1 MARDSQAALV
11 ALNRFGLG
19 ARGGASGDLIN
30 AASDPRG
37 FVKAELARPN
47 GVLLE
52 APGLQSTPQLGQ
64 AVFAYQDE
72 VKQAREAAAKAG
84 TPPEAPPLQAPA
96 DQKPGPR
103 RNLSL
108 NTAATEIAG
117 QMAEAK
123 PADAAAKPETMQPNM
138 AAPPAAKPA
147 PQPLNVIQKTFRA
160 EALARLQ
167 RATLVECGFTERLVV
182 FWSNHFCISAS
193 KGELARIW
201 AGAFEREAIRPHV
214 LGRFADMLK
223 AVEQHPAML
232 FFLDNQQS
240 LGPDSRA
247 GQNRKRGLNE
257 NLAREIMELH
267 TLGVGGGYT
276 QEDVTS
282 LARIITGWTFAGRQ
296 GGLGTPGSFAFN
308 VNAHQPGPQVLLGK
322 TYEPTGLAQGEA
334 ALADIA
340 RHPSTANFIA
350 TKLVRHFVA
359 DDPPQALVARLR
371 DVFVKTDGDL
381 KAMATALV
389 DSDEAW
395 KAPLTKM
402 RSPYDFLVAS
412 GRLLARVPEDP
423 GAYLNG
429 LNLLGQPLWSPSG
442 PNGFP
447 DTVAAWAAPEG
458 MKLRLDIA
466 AQMGARLGNNIEP
479 ARPAGIRSGRRGVD
493 RNAADHRARGIAP
506 AGAGAAADV
515 AGNAEEMMMIDC
527 VENRLLTSR
536 RGLLLGGASFA
547 AWAYLP
553 KFARAADGRDPRLIV
568 VILRG
573 ALDGLSTVAPVGDP
587 DYAGLHGSIA
597 LAADGAHPRDH
608 ARFLLRAASGYA
620 GVRAHVSRHAC
631 RSDPRGGDTLS
642 RPFAFRRP
650 GRARKR
656 LCRPRP
662 GAVRLAQPRAGSAA
676 ARRARVERPCGR
688 ADHAAGAARQCADRR
703 LGAGGAAAG
712 RRRHRDAARRSL
724 PSPRS
729 RVGDGPLAGPPVGEG
744 RKRRRHEAEGRQS
757 GRADAPGR
765 ARRRQADGGRRRPA
779 HRRARLRRLGYARQ

>member
-11 ALNRFGLG
+11 ALNRFGFG
-19 ARGGASGDLIN
+19 ARGGASGDLVN

-37 FVKAELARPN
+37 FVKAELARPV

-64 AVFAYQDE
+64 AAFAYQDQ
-72 VKQAREAAAKAG
+72 VKQAREAAKTAAP
-84 TPPEAPPLQAPA
+84 TEAPAPPA
-96 DQKPGPR
+96 DPKPDNQLR

-108 NTAATEIAG
+108 NTVMTEIAG
-117 QMAEAK
+117 QRAEAK
-123 PADAAAKPETMQPNM
+123 PAADSKPADTAMKPDGMQPNA
-138 AAPPAAKPA
+138 AAPPAAAKPA
-147 PQPLNVIQKTFRA
+147 QPLNVIQKTFRA

-167 RATLVECGFTERLVV
+167 RAVMVDCGFTERLVV

-193 KGELARIW
+193 KGELARMW

-282 LARIITGWTFAGRQ
+282 LARIITGWTFAGRKGQ
-296 GGLGTPGSFAFN
+296 IGAPGSFAFN
-308 VNAHQPGPQVLLGK
+308 ANAHQPGPQMLLGK
-322 TYEPTGLAQGEA
+322 TYDATGLAQGEA

-350 TKLVRHFVA
+350 TKFVRHFVA
-359 DDPPQALVARLR
+359 DDPPPALVARLR

-381 KAMATALV
+381 KALATALV

-402 RSPYDFLVAS
+402 RSPYDFLIAS

-423 GAYLNG
+423 GFYLNS
-429 LNLLGQPLWSPSG
+429 LNLLGQPLWTPAG

-447 DTVAAWAAPEG
+447 DTTAAWAAPEG

-466 AQMGARLGNNIEP
+466 SQMGARLGPNIDPLDLLEF
-479 ARPAGIRSGRRGVD
+479 AAGD
-493 RNAADHRARGIAP
+493 AASTETRKTIERA
-506 AGAGAAADV
+506 
-515 AGNAEEMMMIDC
+515 E
-527 VENRLLTSR
+527 SR
-536 RGLLLGGASFA
+536 QQALALLLMSPE
-547 AWAYLP
+547 LQ
-553 KFARAADGRDPRLIV
+553 
-568 VILRG
+568 
-573 ALDGLSTVAPVGDP
+573 
-587 DYAGLHGSIA
+587 
-597 LAADGAHPRDH
+597 
-608 ARFLLRAASGYA
+608 
-620 GVRAHVSRHAC
+620 
-631 RSDPRGGDTLS
+631 
-642 RPFAFRRP
+642 RR
-650 GRARKR
+650 
-656 LCRPRP
+656 
-662 GAVRLAQPRAGSAA
+662 
-676 ARRARVERPCGR
+676 
-688 ADHAAGAARQCADRR
+688 
-703 LGAGGAAAG
+703 
-712 RRRHRDAARRSL
+712 
-724 PSPRS
+724 
-729 RVGDGPLAGPPVGEG
+729 
-744 RKRRRHEAEGRQS
+744 
-757 GRADAPGR
+757 
-765 ARRRQADGGRRRPA
+765 
-779 HRRARLRRLGYARQ
+779 

>member
-11 ALNRFGLG
+11 ALNRFGFG

-37 FVKAELARPN
+37 FVKAELARAS

-52 APGLQSTPQLGQ
+52 APGLQSTQQLGQ
-64 AVFAYQDE
+64 AVFAYQDQ
-72 VKQAREAAAKAG
+72 VKQAREAAKAAVPAD
-84 TPPEAPPLQAPA
+84 TPAPA
-96 DQKPGPR
+96 EPKPGLR

-123 PADAAAKPETMQPNM
+123 PAESMAKPEAMQPG
-138 AAPPAAKPA
+138 APPAAKPA
-147 PQPLNVIQKTFRA
+147 PQPLNVIQKTFRT

-167 RATLVECGFTERLVV
+167 RATLATCGFTERLVA

-276 QEDVTS
+276 QDDVTS

-296 GGLGTPGSFAFN
+296 GQLGPPGSFAFN
-308 VNAHQPGPQVLLGK
+308 ANAHQPGPQMLLGK

-350 TKLVRHFVA
+350 TKFVRHFVA
-359 DDPPQALVARLR
+359 DDPPPALVARLR

-381 KAMATALV
+381 KTMATTLV

-423 GAYLNG
+423 GAYLNN
-429 LNLLGQPLWSPSG
+429 LNLLGQPLWSPAG

-447 DTVAAWAAPEG
+447 DTSAAWAAPEG

-466 AQMGARLGNNIEP
+466 AQMGARLGNNIDPLDLLEF
-479 ARPAGIRSGRRGVD
+479 
-493 RNAADHRARGIAP
+493 
-506 AGAGAAADV
+506 AAAD
-515 AGNAEEMMMIDC
+515 AASIETRRTIERAE
-527 VENRLLTSR
+527 SR
-536 RGLLLGGASFA
+536 QQALALLLMS
-547 AWAYLP
+547 P
-553 KFARAADGRDPRLIV
+553 EMQ
-568 VILRG
+568 
-573 ALDGLSTVAPVGDP
+573 
-587 DYAGLHGSIA
+587 
-597 LAADGAHPRDH
+597 
-608 ARFLLRAASGYA
+608 
-620 GVRAHVSRHAC
+620 
-631 RSDPRGGDTLS
+631 
-642 RPFAFRRP
+642 RR
-650 GRARKR
+650 
-656 LCRPRP
+656 
-662 GAVRLAQPRAGSAA
+662 
-676 ARRARVERPCGR
+676 
-688 ADHAAGAARQCADRR
+688 
-703 LGAGGAAAG
+703 
-712 RRRHRDAARRSL
+712 
-724 PSPRS
+724 
-729 RVGDGPLAGPPVGEG
+729 
-744 RKRRRHEAEGRQS
+744 
-757 GRADAPGR
+757 
-765 ARRRQADGGRRRPA
+765 
-779 HRRARLRRLGYARQ
+779 

>member
-11 ALNRFGLG
+11 ALNRFGFG

-37 FVKAELARPN
+37 FVKAELARPL
-47 GVLLE
+47 GALLE

-64 AVFAYQDE
+64 AAFAYQDQ
-72 VKQAREAAAKAG
+72 VKQAREAAKAAAP
-84 TPPEAPPLQAPA
+84 TEAPAPQPPA
-96 DQKPGPR
+96 DPKPDNTLR

-108 NTAATEIAG
+108 NTVMTEIAG
-117 QMAEAK
+117 QMTEAK
-123 PADAAAKPETMQPNM
+123 PAADNKAADSAMKPDSMQPTAP
-138 AAPPAAKPA
+138 AAPKPS
-147 PQPLNVIQKTFRA
+147 PQLLNVIQKTFRA

-167 RATLVECGFTERLVV
+167 RAMMVDCGFTERLVV

-193 KGELARIW
+193 KGELARMW

-296 GGLGTPGSFAFN
+296 GQLGAPGSFVFN
-308 VNAHQPGPQVLLGK
+308 ANAHQPGPQRLLGK
-322 TYEPTGLAQGEA
+322 TYEATGLAQGEA

-350 TKLVRHFVA
+350 TKFVRHFVA
-359 DDPPQALVARLR
+359 DDPPQAVVTRLR
-371 DVFVKTDGDL
+371 DVFIKTDGDL
-381 KAMATALV
+381 KALATALV

-423 GAYLNG
+423 GGYLGN
-429 LNLLGQPLWSPSG
+429 LNLLGQPLWTPAG

-447 DTVAAWAAPEG
+447 DTSAAWAAPEG

-466 AQMGARLGNNIEP
+466 SQMGARLGPNIDPLDLLEF
-479 ARPAGIRSGRRGVD
+479 
-493 RNAADHRARGIAP
+493 
-506 AGAGAAADV
+506 AAAD
-515 AGNAEEMMMIDC
+515 AASSETRRTIERAE
-527 VENRLLTSR
+527 SR
-536 RGLLLGGASFA
+536 QQALALLLMSPE
-547 AWAYLP
+547 LQ
-553 KFARAADGRDPRLIV
+553 
-568 VILRG
+568 
-573 ALDGLSTVAPVGDP
+573 
-587 DYAGLHGSIA
+587 
-597 LAADGAHPRDH
+597 
-608 ARFLLRAASGYA
+608 
-620 GVRAHVSRHAC
+620 
-631 RSDPRGGDTLS
+631 
-642 RPFAFRRP
+642 RR
-650 GRARKR
+650 
-656 LCRPRP
+656 
-662 GAVRLAQPRAGSAA
+662 
-676 ARRARVERPCGR
+676 
-688 ADHAAGAARQCADRR
+688 
-703 LGAGGAAAG
+703 
-712 RRRHRDAARRSL
+712 
-724 PSPRS
+724 
-729 RVGDGPLAGPPVGEG
+729 
-744 RKRRRHEAEGRQS
+744 
-757 GRADAPGR
+757 
-765 ARRRQADGGRRRPA
+765 
-779 HRRARLRRLGYARQ
+779 

>member
-11 ALNRFGLG
+11 ALNRFGFG

-37 FVKAELARPN
+37 FVKAELARPL
-47 GVLLE
+47 GALLE

-64 AVFAYQDE
+64 AAFAYQDQ
-72 VKQAREAAAKAG
+72 VKQAREAAKAAAP
-84 TPPEAPPLQAPA
+84 TEAPAPQPPA
-96 DQKPGPR
+96 DPKPDNTLR

-108 NTAATEIAG
+108 NTVMTEIAG
-117 QMAEAK
+117 QMTEAK
-123 PADAAAKPETMQPNM
+123 PAADNKAADSAMKPDSMQPNAASAAAKPS
-138 AAPPAAKPA
+138 

-167 RATLVECGFTERLVV
+167 RAMMVDCGFTERLVV

-193 KGELARIW
+193 KGELARMW

-296 GGLGTPGSFAFN
+296 GQLGAPGSFVFN
-308 VNAHQPGPQVLLGK
+308 ANAHQPGPQRLLGK
-322 TYEPTGLAQGEA
+322 TYEATGLAQGEA

-340 RHPSTANFIA
+340 HHPSTANFIA
-350 TKLVRHFVA
+350 TKFVRHFVS
-359 DDPPQALVARLR
+359 DDPPQAVVARLR
-371 DVFVKTDGDL
+371 DVFIKTDGDL
-381 KAMATALV
+381 KALASALV

-423 GAYLNG
+423 GGYLGN
-429 LNLLGQPLWSPSG
+429 LNLLGQPLWTPAG

-447 DTVAAWAAPEG
+447 DTSAAWAAPEG

-466 AQMGARLGNNIEP
+466 SQMGARLGPNIDPLDLLEF
-479 ARPAGIRSGRRGVD
+479 
-493 RNAADHRARGIAP
+493 
-506 AGAGAAADV
+506 AAAD
-515 AGNAEEMMMIDC
+515 AASIETRRTIERAE
-527 VENRLLTSR
+527 SR
-536 RGLLLGGASFA
+536 QQALALLLMSPE
-547 AWAYLP
+547 LQ
-553 KFARAADGRDPRLIV
+553 
-568 VILRG
+568 
-573 ALDGLSTVAPVGDP
+573 
-587 DYAGLHGSIA
+587 
-597 LAADGAHPRDH
+597 
-608 ARFLLRAASGYA
+608 
-620 GVRAHVSRHAC
+620 
-631 RSDPRGGDTLS
+631 
-642 RPFAFRRP
+642 RR
-650 GRARKR
+650 
-656 LCRPRP
+656 
-662 GAVRLAQPRAGSAA
+662 
-676 ARRARVERPCGR
+676 
-688 ADHAAGAARQCADRR
+688 
-703 LGAGGAAAG
+703 
-712 RRRHRDAARRSL
+712 
-724 PSPRS
+724 
-729 RVGDGPLAGPPVGEG
+729 
-744 RKRRRHEAEGRQS
+744 
-757 GRADAPGR
+757 
-765 ARRRQADGGRRRPA
+765 
-779 HRRARLRRLGYARQ
+779 

>member
-11 ALNRFGLG
+11 ALNRFGFG

-37 FVKAELARPN
+37 FVKAELARPL
-47 GVLLE
+47 GALLE

-64 AVFAYQDE
+64 AAFAYQDQ
-72 VKQAREAAAKAG
+72 VKQAREAAKAAAP
-84 TPPEAPPLQAPA
+84 TEAPAPQPPA
-96 DQKPGPR
+96 DPKPDNTLR

-108 NTAATEIAG
+108 NTVMTEIAG
-117 QMAEAK
+117 QMTEAK
-123 PADAAAKPETMQPNM
+123 PAADNRAADSAMKPDSMQPTAPAAAKPS
-138 AAPPAAKPA
+138 

-167 RATLVECGFTERLVV
+167 RAMMVDCGFTERLVV

-193 KGELARIW
+193 KGELARMW

-214 LGRFADMLK
+214 LGRFTDMLK

-296 GGLGTPGSFAFN
+296 GQLGAPGSFVFN
-308 VNAHQPGPQVLLGK
+308 ANAHQPGPQRLLGK
-322 TYEPTGLAQGEA
+322 TYEATGLAQGEA

-350 TKLVRHFVA
+350 TKFVRHFVA
-359 DDPPQALVARLR
+359 DDPPQAVVARLR
-371 DVFVKTDGDL
+371 DVFIKTDGDL
-381 KAMATALV
+381 KALATALV

-423 GAYLNG
+423 GGYLGN
-429 LNLLGQPLWSPSG
+429 LNLLGQPLWTPAG

-447 DTVAAWAAPEG
+447 DTSAAWAAPEG

-466 AQMGARLGNNIEP
+466 SQMGARLGPNIDPLDLLEF
-479 ARPAGIRSGRRGVD
+479 
-493 RNAADHRARGIAP
+493 
-506 AGAGAAADV
+506 AAAD
-515 AGNAEEMMMIDC
+515 AASIETRRTIERAE
-527 VENRLLTSR
+527 SR
-536 RGLLLGGASFA
+536 QQALALLLMSPE
-547 AWAYLP
+547 LQ
-553 KFARAADGRDPRLIV
+553 
-568 VILRG
+568 
-573 ALDGLSTVAPVGDP
+573 
-587 DYAGLHGSIA
+587 
-597 LAADGAHPRDH
+597 
-608 ARFLLRAASGYA
+608 
-620 GVRAHVSRHAC
+620 
-631 RSDPRGGDTLS
+631 
-642 RPFAFRRP
+642 RR
-650 GRARKR
+650 
-656 LCRPRP
+656 
-662 GAVRLAQPRAGSAA
+662 
-676 ARRARVERPCGR
+676 
-688 ADHAAGAARQCADRR
+688 
-703 LGAGGAAAG
+703 
-712 RRRHRDAARRSL
+712 
-724 PSPRS
+724 
-729 RVGDGPLAGPPVGEG
+729 
-744 RKRRRHEAEGRQS
+744 
-757 GRADAPGR
+757 
-765 ARRRQADGGRRRPA
+765 
-779 HRRARLRRLGYARQ
+779 

>member
-11 ALNRFGLG
+11 ALNRFGFG

-37 FVKAELARPN
+37 FVKAELARPL
-47 GVLLE
+47 GALLE

-64 AVFAYQDE
+64 AAFAYQDQ
-72 VKQAREAAAKAG
+72 VKQAREAAKAAAP
-84 TPPEAPPLQAPA
+84 TEAPAPQPPA
-96 DQKPGPR
+96 DPKPDNTLR

-108 NTAATEIAG
+108 NTVMTEIAG
-117 QMAEAK
+117 QMTEAK
-123 PADAAAKPETMQPNM
+123 PAADNKAAGSAMKPDSMQTNAAPAAAKPS
-138 AAPPAAKPA
+138 

-167 RATLVECGFTERLVV
+167 RAMMVDCGFTERLVV

-193 KGELARIW
+193 KGELARMW

-296 GGLGTPGSFAFN
+296 GQLGAPGSFVFN
-308 VNAHQPGPQVLLGK
+308 ANAHQPGPQRLLGK
-322 TYEPTGLAQGEA
+322 TYEATGLAQGEA

-350 TKLVRHFVA
+350 TKFVRHFVA
-359 DDPPQALVARLR
+359 DDPPQAVVARLR
-371 DVFVKTDGDL
+371 DVFIKTDGDL
-381 KAMATALV
+381 KALATALV

-423 GAYLNG
+423 GGYLGN
-429 LNLLGQPLWSPSG
+429 LNLLGQPLWTPAG

-447 DTVAAWAAPEG
+447 DTSAAWAAPEG

-466 AQMGARLGNNIEP
+466 SQMGARLGPNIDPLDLLEF
-479 ARPAGIRSGRRGVD
+479 
-493 RNAADHRARGIAP
+493 
-506 AGAGAAADV
+506 AAAD
-515 AGNAEEMMMIDC
+515 AASIETRRTIERAE
-527 VENRLLTSR
+527 SR
-536 RGLLLGGASFA
+536 QQALALLLMSPE
-547 AWAYLP
+547 LQ
-553 KFARAADGRDPRLIV
+553 
-568 VILRG
+568 
-573 ALDGLSTVAPVGDP
+573 
-587 DYAGLHGSIA
+587 
-597 LAADGAHPRDH
+597 
-608 ARFLLRAASGYA
+608 
-620 GVRAHVSRHAC
+620 
-631 RSDPRGGDTLS
+631 
-642 RPFAFRRP
+642 RR
-650 GRARKR
+650 
-656 LCRPRP
+656 
-662 GAVRLAQPRAGSAA
+662 
-676 ARRARVERPCGR
+676 
-688 ADHAAGAARQCADRR
+688 
-703 LGAGGAAAG
+703 
-712 RRRHRDAARRSL
+712 
-724 PSPRS
+724 
-729 RVGDGPLAGPPVGEG
+729 
-744 RKRRRHEAEGRQS
+744 
-757 GRADAPGR
+757 
-765 ARRRQADGGRRRPA
+765 
-779 HRRARLRRLGYARQ
+779 

>member
-1 MARDSQAALV
+1 MSGSSVAAVYYALRTDSESGPQRAKDRSMARDSQAALV
-11 ALNRFGLG
+11 ALNRFGFG

-37 FVKAELARPN
+37 FVKAELARPH

-64 AVFAYQDE
+64 AVFAYQDQ
-72 VKQAREAAAKAG
+72 VKQAREAAKAAA
-84 TPPEAPPLQAPA
+84 EAPSTQAPA
-96 DQKPGPR
+96 DQKPALR

-108 NTAATEIAG
+108 NAAAAEVAG
-117 QMAEAK
+117 QMADAR
-123 PADAAAKPETMQPNM
+123 PADHAAKPEAMQPNA

-167 RATLVECGFTERLVV
+167 RATLAECGFTERLVV

-214 LGRFADMLK
+214 LGRFADMLR
-223 AVEQHPAML
+223 AAEQHPAML

-276 QEDVTS
+276 QDDVTS

-296 GGLGTPGSFAFN
+296 GQLGVPGSFVFN
-308 VNAHQPGPQVLLGK
+308 VNAHQPGSQILLGK
-322 TYEPTGLAQGEA
+322 TYAQAGLAQGEA
-334 ALADIA
+334 ALANIA
-340 RHPSTANFIA
+340 RHASTANFIA

-359 DDPPQALVARLR
+359 DDPPPALVARLR
-371 DVFVKTDGDL
+371 DIFVKTDGDL
-381 KAMATALV
+381 KALAMALV

-423 GAYLNG
+423 GTYLNN
-429 LNLLGQPLWSPSG
+429 LNLLGQPLWSPAG

-447 DTVAAWAAPEG
+447 DTSAAWAAPEG

-466 AQMGARLGNNIEP
+466 AQMGARLGNNIDPLDLLEF
-479 ARPAGIRSGRRGVD
+479 
-493 RNAADHRARGIAP
+493 
-506 AGAGAAADV
+506 AAAD
-515 AGNAEEMMMIDC
+515 AASIETRRTIERAE
-527 VENRLLTSR
+527 SR
-536 RGLLLGGASFA
+536 QQALALLLMS
-547 AWAYLP
+547 P
-553 KFARAADGRDPRLIV
+553 EMQ
-568 VILRG
+568 
-573 ALDGLSTVAPVGDP
+573 
-587 DYAGLHGSIA
+587 
-597 LAADGAHPRDH
+597 
-608 ARFLLRAASGYA
+608 
-620 GVRAHVSRHAC
+620 
-631 RSDPRGGDTLS
+631 
-642 RPFAFRRP
+642 RR
-650 GRARKR
+650 
-656 LCRPRP
+656 
-662 GAVRLAQPRAGSAA
+662 
-676 ARRARVERPCGR
+676 
-688 ADHAAGAARQCADRR
+688 
-703 LGAGGAAAG
+703 
-712 RRRHRDAARRSL
+712 
-724 PSPRS
+724 
-729 RVGDGPLAGPPVGEG
+729 
-744 RKRRRHEAEGRQS
+744 
-757 GRADAPGR
+757 
-765 ARRRQADGGRRRPA
+765 
-779 HRRARLRRLGYARQ
+779 